1 MYTMKQTCDKL
12 GITYE
17 TLRFYCDT
25 GLVPD
30 VARDRNNY
38 RMFDDKNIKWISS
51 LLCLRKCGM
60 SVKDMK
66 VYMQLCLK
74 GISSI
79 EERQA
84 ILSEQK
90 EILLAQI
97 REIQGSIDF
106 IDHKQKFYD
115 DALARK
121 IEYKSN
127 LIRTN
132 C

>member
-1 MYTMKQTCDKL
+1 MYTMKQACDKL

-25 GLVPD
+25 GLIPD
-30 VARDRNNY
+30 VARDNNNY

-79 EERQA
+79 EERQV
-84 ILSEQK
+84 ILGEQK

-97 REIQGSIDF
+97 REIQESIDF
-106 IDHKQKFYD
+106 IDYKQRFYD
-115 DALARK
+115 DALAGK

>member
-1 MYTMKQTCDKL
+1 MYTMKQACDKL

-25 GLVPD
+25 GLIPD
-30 VARDRNNY
+30 VARDNNNY

-79 EERQA
+79 EERQV
-84 ILSEQK
+84 ILGEQK

-97 REIQGSIDF
+97 KEIQESIDF

-115 DALARK
+115 DALAGK